1 MPANPSHSEVPAV
14 VIIFSMPWNLNRH
27 VRRVGLGLSAKI
39 FSRNLKYSELV
50 VGSSSCTSDS
60 ESESPVRLT
69 VLSLRL
75 QVPPL
80 VTWSSS
86 SLFKFAILLYFQVA
100 VQVHDELCMDS
111 GCSTVQVELTHFGT
125 VLDFGFH
132 GRCNIQ

>member
-14 VIIFSMPWNLNRH
+14 VTVIIFSMPWNLNRH

-69 VLSLRL
+69 VLSL
-75 QVPPL
+75 
-80 VTWSSS
+80 SSS
-86 SLFKFAILLYFQVA
+86 SLFKFAILLQCTFKLQFKFTMNFA
-100 VQVHDELCMDS
+100 WTQ
-111 GCSTVQVELTHFGT
+111 TVQQFKLNSPTS
-125 VLDFGFH
+125 
-132 GRCNIQ
+132 GRSSTLGSTAGATSSSRS